1 MSKVGPV
8 LSRKAFILPAM
19 AITGAGVGFG
29 LRLMPGTES
38 GAIEMNNW
46 ITVSPNNTITVRVAQ
61 MEMGQGVMT
70 SLPQLLADD
79 LDPHAAR
86 DTGSMAGHR
95 RDAGIPPARC
105 VGRFCREAVPGATG
119 LVRGVARATHNFTNQ
134 CFLDELARTTG
145 KDPCPL
151 DAERRGC

>member
-1 MSKVGPV
+1 
-8 LSRKAFILPAM
+8 
-19 AITGAGVGFG
+19 
-29 LRLMPGTES
+29 
-38 GAIEMNNW
+38 
-46 ITVSPNNTITVRVAQ
+46 

-70 SLPQLLADD
+70 SLPRLLADD

-86 DTGSMAGHR
+86 DAGSMAGHR

-134 CFLDELARTTG
+134 CFLDELARTIG

-151 DAERRGC
+151 DAERREGAERRAAVGGIGELVVSMSEEDEG